1 MQNRTTTPNSDQ
13 RNFLDFLLSLDLL
26 EFPTLFLMTHREK
39 STVSK
44 LLKPS
49 QHFRK
54 TPLKKERLPNTRTA
68 RCVIPRIRWV
78 RF

>member
-1 MQNRTTTPNSDQ
+1 MQNRTTTPNSHQ
-13 RNFLDFLLSLDLL
+13 RNFLDSLVSLDFL
-26 EFPTLFLMTHREK
+26 EFPTLFPMAHREK

-49 QHFRK
+49 QHSGK

-68 RCVIPRIRWV
+68 RCAIPKSRWL